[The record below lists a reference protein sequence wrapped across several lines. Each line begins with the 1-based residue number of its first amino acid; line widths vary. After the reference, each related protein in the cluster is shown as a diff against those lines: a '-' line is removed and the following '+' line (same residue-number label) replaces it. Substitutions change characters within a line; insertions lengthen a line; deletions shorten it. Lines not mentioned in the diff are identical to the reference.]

1 MIRRRGVVQVMG
13 ECAAYVRIGHV
24 RIEHVRIGHDRTA

>member
-1 MIRRRGVVQVMG
+1 MRRRSRVVQVMG
-13 ECAAYVRIGHV
+13 ECTAYVRIGHV